1 MSGGMIK
8 QQRHHEL
15 DWLRAIVVLNLIP
28 FHAAWLI
35 LFVPGFSR
43 IGQSFIGTVA
53 GHYVR
58 FISPLHMFLLFFV
71 SGASVHI
78 ALGYRSVGTYIIE
91 RIKRLLIPLIF
102 FMLVLFPVLA
112 FYWPP
117 VTEKPSLSAYL
128 AFWPEILKTT
138 FYSSYSGGPQ
148 WAHLWFVAY
157 LLIFSLIM
165 LPMFLRWRKSPE
177 SGTIPKLAAFSEKR
191 GAIFV
196 LSIPLIL
203 IFALLSPIWPFFR
216 NNLLSDW
223 GYFTYNLMAFV
234 FGFMFMKDSRFW
246 TAVDRVFKVSLLLA
260 VMAAMARLGVSLWFP
275 HFTVPDYSP
284 GYLLYSILSGLN
296 TWFWVVGI
304 LGLARKTL
312 GFGNTFL
319 KYFNRISYSFYIFH
333 LVVMVGIGYYVTR
346 WHLGFLLEF
355 LILIILSLAATI
367 LCCEIVKRN
376 SWTALFLGIKKSSR

>member
-1 MSGGMIK
+1 MNGEMIK
-8 QQRHHEL
+8 QHRHHEL

-53 GHYVR
+53 GQYVL

-71 SGASVHI
+71 SGASTFI
-78 ALGYRSVGTYIIE
+78 ALGYRSPGTYIVE
-91 RIKRLLIPLIF
+91 RIKRLLIPLVF

-112 FYWPP
+112 FYWPHA
-117 VTEKPSLSAYL
+117 TEEISLSAYL
-128 AFWPEILKTT
+128 AFWPEILKST

-148 WAHLWFVAY
+148 WAHMWFVAY
-157 LLIFSLIM
+157 LLIFSLMM

-177 SGTIPKLAAFSEKR
+177 TNFITKLAAWCQKR

-196 LSIPLIL
+196 LALPLIL
-203 IFALLSPIWPFFR
+203 IFALLAPIWPFFR
-216 NNLLSDW
+216 NNLFSDW
-223 GYFTYNLMAFV
+223 GYFTYNLIAF
-234 FGFMFMKDSRFW
+234 FYGYMFMADSRFW
-246 TAVDRVFKVSLLLA
+246 KVIDRVFKISLLLG
-260 VMAAMARLGVSLWFP
+260 VMVSLVKLFTSLLFP
-275 HFTVPDYSP
+275 RFAVPDYSL
-284 GYLLYSILSGLN
+284 GYFLYSILSGLN
-296 TWFWVVGI
+296 TWFWVAGI

-312 GFGNTFL
+312 GFSNAFL

-346 WHLGFLLEF
+346 WHLDFLLEF
-355 LILIILSLAATI
+355 LILSILSLSATI

-376 SWTALFLGIKKSSR
+376 NWISLLFGIKKLSR